1 MLKKIRKLK
10 QKLRRAVSKEARD
23 RYEALQEELAIRR
36 VLAKAIKND
45 SNGGVVMDKTFAQN
59 VFQSDRNG
67 VVLDPTDT
75 TTTLKI
81 IVKDE
86 NPTAEDVALFA
97 DFIRHQKFVRKQRK
111 LIKESSDLMTGA
123 DSDID
128 PYTDFSW
135 IENNR

>member
-1 MLKKIRKLK
+1 MIKTL
-10 QKLRRAVSKEARD
+10 QKLSARARLSFDKAERERIENEQREAVLRRILK
-23 RYEALQEELAIRR
+23 
-36 VLAKAIKND
+36 KAIKND
-45 SNGGVVMDKTFAQN
+45 PNGGVVTGKTSAQN

-75 TTTLKI
+75 TTTLR
-81 IVKDE
+81 IVVNDE
-86 NPTAEDVALFA
+86 KPTAEDVALFA
-97 DFIRHQKFVRKQRK
+97 DFIRHQKFVRKQRN